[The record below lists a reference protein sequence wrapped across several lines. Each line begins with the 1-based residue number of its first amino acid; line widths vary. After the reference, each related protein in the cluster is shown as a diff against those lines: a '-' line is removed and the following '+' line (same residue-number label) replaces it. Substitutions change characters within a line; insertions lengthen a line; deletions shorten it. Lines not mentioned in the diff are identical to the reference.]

1 MPNAKTHVQA
11 GLFITGITS
20 LGFGLRFR
28 TFNPFKLVL
37 SLGLSVVAS
46 RLPDIL
52 EPATSPNHRSFFH
65 SFIFGLIVGGLSYY
79 TWRRLQDELTRN
91 EADKVT
97 TFKALILEIVFIVLL
112 CFSVH
117 LVLDAFTK
125 KSLPLI

>member
-1 MPNAKTHVQA
+1 MPNAKTHIQV

-65 SFIFGLIVGGLSYY
+65 SIIFGLIVGGLSYY
-79 TWRRLQDELTRN
+79 TWRRLQEELTRN
-91 EADKVT
+91 DAEEVT
-97 TFKALILEIVFIVLL
+97 TIKALMLELIFIVLL

-125 KSLPLI
+125 RSLPLI